1 METTMGN
8 SKIEQGLN
16 ALCAGKDIS
25 KGVKD
30 MTDQVE
36 KGINRLKAAIDD
48 NKATAEKLLKRG
60 RYALEDG
67 VEESARA
74 IKRNP
79 FGFVAVA
86 FLAGAAIGMLAPRIG
101 RRA

>member
-1 METTMGN
+1 MERMMVN
-8 SKIEQGLN
+8 SKVEQGLN
-16 ALCAGKDIS
+16 ALCAGKDIT

-30 MTDQVE
+30 MTDRVE
-36 KGINRLKAAIDD
+36 KGISRLKAVMED
-48 NKATAEKLLKRG
+48 NRATAEKLIKRG
-60 RYALEDG
+60 RYAVEDG
-67 VEESARA
+67 VEDTARA